1 MPTNISDLTWARIAD
16 AQRFVPASR
25 STYYNWLESGA
36 VRSRRINGARYI
48 DMDSLRQFMESAPSK
63 PSKAVSR
70 QMTARAFKSADKRAA
85 QKGVE
90 A

>member
-1 MPTNISDLTWARIAD
+1 MKTTKLGWGRIRD
-16 AQRFVPASR
+16 AQSYLPASR

-48 DMDSLRQFMESAPSK
+48 DMDSLRQFIEGAPSK

-70 QMTARAFKSADKRAA
+70 QMTARAF
-85 QKGVE
+85 
-90 A
+90 